1 MGRPRFGIVH
11 ALGAGVPLLAAGVA
25 FLGACSSGPALPSID
40 WTEADGVRQ
49 RPLSAEGI
57 EGGGFHAVPPGQS
70 GISAATALS
79 LDTRLGNRTLAHG
92 TGIAL
97 GDADGDGWVDVY
109 VCLLDGPNV
118 LYRNLGGWRFEDVT
132 EASGTALAGRT
143 SRGGAFAD
151 ADGDGDLDLFVAVH
165 GGTNVLLVND
175 GTGTFAE
182 REAGFEGTYGTT
194 TVGLADIDGDDD
206 LDAYFTNY
214 KVIQGD
220 DLFSPAERSMEGKLV
235 EVDGGYEFIPPYNQH
250 YRVERI
256 GDRVRRHELA
266 EPDEMYLNDGSG
278 RFTRV
283 DFTGGMFRTFA
294 GDPLAETPRAWGLVA
309 RFFDM
314 DDDGD
319 PDLYVANDFGSLDGI
334 WLNEAGQFR
343 AASGLRI
350 RTTSASSMGV
360 DFSDIDGD
368 GDTDFVTTEMLAL
381 DPVRRREQAHPLQ
394 DGRAASAIVP
404 RTPPGQSHV
413 RARVGRNTLQLNRGD
428 GTFAEVGRAAGV
440 AASEWTWGA
449 MFLDVDLD
457 GYEDLLITNGHTWDP
472 LDGDT
477 QEDLRTGRIQVDWR
491 RENGAF
497 PLLRLR
503 NLAFR
508 NLGDGTFEEWG
519 EAWRYGEDPDV
530 SHGIAQGD
538 LDRDGDLDIIVT
550 RMNEPPLVLRNDAA
564 APRVAVRLRAGGA
577 NSQAIGAR
585 VELLGGALRR
595 QTRQVTAGG
604 MYLSGSDPL
613 LAFAM
618 GASDSAML
626 RVTWPRR
633 GGSDGTGPSR
643 SAVTEFA
650 VAANTLYEI
659 DEPEGGVP
667 AGDRGAE
674 PSAAATRAVP
684 DDGST
689 AAPFFEGPILGGRH
703 AESEFDELARQPLIP
718 IEPSRLGPGVSW
730 EDIDRDGDPDLLTAS
745 GAGGRAQ
752 LVRTDGDRLLAP
764 VPFGAPAP
772 GDQTT
777 ILAVPDPG
785 RPADPRLIAGV
796 SNWEATT
803 PAELTSIPRLMR
815 LSAGGQPGIPPAV
828 DAAGP
833 VAAADVDGDG
843 DLDLFLGGRAVAGSY
858 PRPASSRVLR
868 NESGAWVDDAGWSA
882 GLGAIGLVSGA
893 LFSDVDGDGDP
904 DLVLA
909 LEWGPVRLFL
919 NEGTGFRDAT
929 AAWGLAAF
937 SGRWNGVA
945 SGDLDGDGRPDLIAT
960 AWGSNTG
967 RIATSER
974 PISIRAGDLDG
985 NGLVDVIE
993 ADTDRLG
1000 VERPRRGF
1008 LTLSDKLPFIRRAAP
1023 TYEAFARATVDDL
1036 LGARRADMYAA
1047 RATTLAHTVFLNRG
1061 NGFETRPLPAGAQL
1075 APAFGVVVA
1084 DFDRDGAEDLFIA
1097 QNFFG
1102 APAGVPR
1109 HDAGRGAILL
1119 GDGMGGLTPVGAERS
1134 GVAVYGDGRGAAVA
1148 DYDGDGRWD
1157 LAVGQNGEETLIFR
1171 GDGGMPGLRVRP
1183 SGGALNPDAV
1193 GAALRVVY
1201 EEGEGPLREIQ
1212 AGSGYWS
1219 RNGAVQVFGLRAEP
1233 RAVWVRWPD
1242 GAEEVFPI
1250 DPVERD
1256 VVLRPGEGTR

>member
-1 MGRPRFGIVH
+1 MLKARFG
-11 ALGAGVPLLAAGVA
+11 AAPALAAGVA
-25 FLGACSSGPALPSID
+25 FVGAGVPFLGACSSGPPRPAIE
-40 WTEADGVRQ
+40 WTEGDGARE
-49 RPLSAEGI
+49 RPLSVEGPD
-57 EGGGFHAVPPGQS
+57 GGGFHAVPPGRS

-92 TGIAL
+92 TGVAL
-97 GDADGDGWVDVY
+97 GDADGDGWIDVY
-109 VCLLDGPNV
+109 VCRLDGPNV

-132 EASGTALAGRT
+132 DASGAAVEGRM

-175 GTGTFAE
+175 GTGRFSE
-182 REAGFEGTYGTT
+182 RDAGFEGAYGTT

-235 EVDGGYEFIPPYNQH
+235 EVDGGYEFIPPYDEH

-256 GDRVRRHELA
+256 GDRVRRYELA

-278 RFTRV
+278 RFTRI
-283 DFTGGMFRTFA
+283 DFTGGTFRTFE
-294 GDPLAETPRAWGLVA
+294 GDPLGETPLAWGLVA

-334 WLNEAGQFR
+334 WLNEGGRFR

-428 GTFAEVGRAAGV
+428 GTFAEVGRAAGI

-538 LDRDGDLDIIVT
+538 LDRDGDLDVIVT
-550 RMNEPPLVLRNDAA
+550 RMNEPPLVLRNDAP
-564 APRVAVRLRAGGA
+564 APRVAVRLRADGP

-585 VELLGGALRR
+585 VELLGGALPR

-613 LAFAM
+613 LVFAM
-618 GASDSAML
+618 GASDSARL
-626 RVTWPRR
+626 RVTWPR
-633 GGSDGTGPSR
+633 GAQPEGAGPAGA
-643 SAVTEFA
+643 AVTEFA

-659 DEPEGGVP
+659 QDPEGAPPGDTGAAP
-667 AGDRGAE
+667 AG
-674 PSAAATRAVP
+674 AAAPA
-684 DDGST
+684 GSPASST
-689 AAPFFEGPILGGRH
+689 PLFEAPVAGGRH
-703 AESEFDELARQPLIP
+703 AESDFDELARQPLIS

-752 LVRTDGDRLLAP
+752 LMRTEGDRLLPP
-764 VPFGAPAP
+764 VPLGPSAP

-777 ILAVPDPG
+777 LLALPDPG
-785 RPADPRLIAGV
+785 RPGDPALIAGV
-796 SNWEATT
+796 SNWEAGT
-803 PAELTSIPRLMR
+803 PAELTAIPRLMR
-815 LSAGGQPGIPPAV
+815 LSAGGQPGLPPAV
-828 DAAGP
+828 DATGP
-833 VAAADVDGDG
+833 LAAADVDRDG

-858 PRPASSRVLR
+858 PRPASSRLLR
-868 NESGAWVDDAGWSA
+868 NEGGTWVDDAGWSA

-909 LEWGPVRLFL
+909 LEWGPVRLLL

-929 AAWGLAAF
+929 AAWDLEAIA
-937 SGRWNGVA
+937 GRWNGIA
-945 SGDLDGDGRPDLIAT
+945 SGDLNEDGRPDIVAT

-967 RIATSER
+967 RIATPER

-993 ADTDRLG
+993 ADTDPLG

-1036 LGARRADMYAA
+1036 LGARRADTYTA

-1061 NGFETRPLPAGAQL
+1061 DGFEARPLPAGAQL

-1084 DFDRDGAEDLFIA
+1084 DFDRDGAEDVFIA
-1097 QNFFG
+1097 QNFFA

-1109 HDAGRGAILL
+1109 HDAGRGALLL
-1119 GDGMGGLTPVGAERS
+1119 GDGAGGLAPLGAERS
-1134 GVAVYGDGRGAAVA
+1134 GVTVYGDGRGAAVA
-1148 DYDGDGRWD
+1148 DYDADGRWD
-1157 LAVGQNGEETLIFR
+1157 LAVGQNGEETLVFR
-1171 GDGGMPGLRVRP
+1171 GTGGTPGLRVRL
-1183 SGGALNPDAV
+1183 SGGRLNPDAV
-1193 GAALRVVY
+1193 GAALRIVY
-1201 EEGEGPLREIQ
+1201 EGGEGPLREIQ

-1219 RNGAVQVFGLRAEP
+1219 SNGAVQVFGLRAPP
-1233 RAVWVRWPD
+1233 RAVWVRWPG

-1250 DPVERD
+1250 EAAERD
-1256 VVLRPGEGTR
+1256 VVLRPGGGTP